1 MRASLLAELN
11 VERESRHASILVTDI
26 ATGAQRLVHD
36 TEVDRDPLAP
46 QLREQIR
53 LGKSALVESG
63 EATFFLRVRVPTLR
77 MVVVGAVHIA
87 QGLTPIARLAGYE
100 VIVIDPRSAFATPER
115 FEDCEVIAQ
124 WPQDVFATR
133 AVDRY
138 TAMVVLSHV
147 PDIDDE
153 GIKAALA
160 GECFYIGALGSRK
173 TNAARLER
181 LRVQNISEAA
191 LARIHAPI
199 GLDIGAVS
207 ATEIAIAIV
216 AEVIAARRQK
226 PLRSEQAA

>member
-1 MRASLLAELN
+1 MRAALLAELN
-11 VERESRHASILVTDI
+11 AERESRRASVLVTDM
-26 ATGAQRLVHD
+26 ATGSQRLIRD
-36 TEVDRDPLAP
+36 TEVDRDSLAP
-46 QLREQIR
+46 QLREQLR

-63 EATFFLRVRVPTLR
+63 DSTYFLRVRVPMLR
-77 MVVVGAVHIA
+77 MVVIGAVHIA

-100 VIVIDPRSAFATPER
+100 VIVIDPRSAFATLER
-115 FEDCEVIAQ
+115 FADCEVIAQ

-133 AVDRY
+133 PVDRY

-181 LRVQNISEAA
+181 LRAQNVPEAA
-191 LARIHAPI
+191 LARIHAPV
-199 GLDIGAVS
+199 GLDIGAVG